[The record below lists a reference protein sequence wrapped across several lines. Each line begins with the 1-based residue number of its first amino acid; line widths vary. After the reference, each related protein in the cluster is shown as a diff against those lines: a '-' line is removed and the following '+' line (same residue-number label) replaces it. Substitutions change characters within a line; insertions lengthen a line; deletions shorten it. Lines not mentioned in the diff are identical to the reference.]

1 MAKKRS
7 HHARRYCEE
16 CGQPFESQQVDAYL
30 CPQCF
35 RLQRREKIF
44 ARKRQQA
51 RRQARAIEFGEQQDS
66 SI

>member
-1 MAKKRS
+1 MAQKRF

-16 CGQPFESQQVDAYL
+16 CGQPFESQQADVYL

-35 RLQRREKIF
+35 RLRRREKAF

-51 RRQARAIEFGEQQDS
+51 RRQVRAFEFGEQ
-66 SI
+66 